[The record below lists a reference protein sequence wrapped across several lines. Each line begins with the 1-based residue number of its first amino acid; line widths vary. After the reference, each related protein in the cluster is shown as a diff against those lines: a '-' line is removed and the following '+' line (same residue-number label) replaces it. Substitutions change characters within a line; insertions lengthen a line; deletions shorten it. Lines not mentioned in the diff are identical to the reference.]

1 MRRITI
7 LLIAICCN
15 IALYAQTSRR
25 TIERF
30 ATEAVKQRTLTGR
43 TPTIDILDSLAN
55 NAEVSVEMLSR
66 MGEPDDARQYRA
78 CLQTIDAIVD
88 YTMSSSGRKYTDV
101 LRSGLKK
108 ALDRSYDSDVQ
119 QHMMQLLAKCAKPAD
134 AGHIAM

>member
-66 MGEPDDARQYRA
+66 MGEPDDARANTEHA
-78 CLQTIDAIVD
+78 CKPS
-88 YTMSSSGRKYTDV
+88 M
-101 LRSGLKK
+101 
-108 ALDRSYDSDVQ
+108 
-119 QHMMQLLAKCAKPAD
+119 LL
-134 AGHIAM
+134 